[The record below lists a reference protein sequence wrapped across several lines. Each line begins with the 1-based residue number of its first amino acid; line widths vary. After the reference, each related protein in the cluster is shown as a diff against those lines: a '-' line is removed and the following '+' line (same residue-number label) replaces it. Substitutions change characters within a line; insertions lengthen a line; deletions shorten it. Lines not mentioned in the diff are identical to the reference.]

1 MLQYDRRSG
10 KDGDDPGDLL
20 SMSLSID
27 RGCMASIL
35 INRLQV
41 GDFSRVCRP
50 YADLTIQTQSV

>member
-1 MLQYDRRSG
+1 MARSVRPSRLGCYAAYDRRSG

-41 GDFSRVCRP
+41 GDFSRVC
-50 YADLTIQTQSV
+50 